1 MLTVELLIVY
11 TTHSLYEVV
20 VYTFSYALGGEQG
33 KVQRR
38 EQWEWQCGLQRELQ
52 PEWQCGLQ
60 RGLQRDVAVF
70 AGWAGDLFVGVEAQV
85 FGQHGA
91 GF

>member
-11 TTHSLYEVV
+11 TTHSLYGVV

-38 EQWEWQCGLQRELQ
+38 EQWEW
-52 PEWQCGLQ
+52 Q